1 MYAYFKGKITSILPN
16 AIIIE
21 VNGIGYQVIM
31 ANPYRFSSQVGQE
44 ARIWLYQAV
53 SQDSI
58 RLYGFSDEAE
68 KDLFLHL
75 ISVSGIG
82 PRSALSILSL
92 GDHEGL
98 IRAIDQA
105 DSQFLTKF
113 PGVGKKTAQHVFLEL
128 KYKLKVED
136 VPQAAVLAASG
147 RPGSVFRDVL
157 DGLANLGYA
166 EEECA
171 PLVKKILH
179 EEPDLDVTG
188 ALRAA
193 LKALAK
199 GRS

>member
-44 ARIWLYQAV
+44 ARIWLYQSV

-113 PGVGKKTAQHVFLEL
+113 PGVGKKTAQQIILDL
-128 KYKLKVED
+128 QGKLTSDVED
-136 VPQAAVLAASG
+136 KAASQAAST
-147 RPGSVFRDVL
+147 RPSHPIAQELEEAL
-157 DGLANLGYA
+157 DSLGYSQRDIRRV
-166 EEECA
+166 
-171 PLVKKILH
+171 VKQMDFDQVATTSDAIRQ
-179 EEPDLDVTG
+179 
-188 ALRAA
+188 ALRLMTA
-193 LKALAK
+193 
-199 GRS
+199 R

>member
-92 GDHEGL
+92 DDHEGL

-113 PGVGKKTAQHVFLEL
+113 PGVGKKTAQQIILDL
-128 KYKLKVED
+128 QGKLTSDVED
-136 VPQAAVLAASG
+136 KAASQAASAS
-147 RPGSVFRDVL
+147 PSHPITQELEEAL
-157 DGLANLGYA
+157 DSLGYSQRDIQRV
-166 EEECA
+166 
-171 PLVKKILH
+171 VKQMDFDQVATTSDAIRQ
-179 EEPDLDVTG
+179 
-188 ALRAA
+188 ALRLMTA
-193 LKALAK
+193 
-199 GRS
+199 R

>member
-53 SQDSI
+53 RQDSI

-113 PGVGKKTAQHVFLEL
+113 PGVGKKTAQQIILDL
-128 KYKLKVED
+128 QGKLTSDVEGKT
-136 VPQAAVLAASG
+136 PAQAASTSPAHPIAQELEEA
-147 RPGSVFRDVL
+147 L
-157 DGLANLGYA
+157 DSLGYSQRDIQRVLKQMDFDQVA
-166 EEECA
+166 TTSDA
-171 PLVKKILH
+171 IRQ
-179 EEPDLDVTG
+179 
-188 ALRAA
+188 ALRLMTA
-193 LKALAK
+193 
-199 GRS
+199 R

>member
-1 MYAYFKGKITSILPN
+1 M
-16 AIIIE
+16 
-21 VNGIGYQVIM
+21 
-31 ANPYRFSSQVGQE
+31 
-44 ARIWLYQAV
+44 
-53 SQDSI
+53 
-58 RLYGFSDEAE
+58 
-68 KDLFLHL
+68 
-75 ISVSGIG
+75 
-82 PRSALSILSL
+82 
-92 GDHEGL
+92 
-98 IRAIDQA
+98 
-105 DSQFLTKF
+105 
-113 PGVGKKTAQHVFLEL
+113 
-128 KYKLKVED
+128 
-136 VPQAAVLAASG
+136 PQAAVLAASG